1 MERKA
6 RGGLKG
12 GNAMK
17 MASALIAFVTAIT
30 SAFLLARPQTSA
42 VAAQPLAFHGSNSGE
57 SSMEQQVVA
66 SEREGLDALK
76 AGNLELFANLTA
88 DDAVFVDAHG
98 PASKADVL
106 KNVAGFKLAEYS
118 MEDVKFV
125 PISSKS
131 GLITY
136 KISEKGVSHGKEFGV
151 QSWISSIWTKRGGKW
166 MCQFSQETGAR

>member
-1 MERKA
+1 
-6 RGGLKG
+6 
-12 GNAMK
+12 MK
-17 MASALIAFVTAIT
+17 IALASVVVIVISTILLLRRPRT
-30 SAFLLARPQTSA
+30 SSADLLASRDSSA
-42 VAAQPLAFHGSNSGE
+42 SNGGI
-57 SSMEQQVVA
+57 EQQVIA
-66 SEREGLDALK
+66 SEKEGLDALK
-76 AGNLELFANLTA
+76 AGNLELFGNLTA

-98 PASKADVL
+98 AASKADVL

-125 PISSKS
+125 SISSKS

-136 KISEKGVSHGKEFGV
+136 KISEKGVSHGKEFSV